1 MKFQQVSNHNFYSNI
16 IWPQYF
22 LIFVTVTEILKDV
35 FKKLKEIPEE
45 NKTLHA
51 KIDELNAA
59 VRLIIGVWLIFNDWK
74 ITVFQENDRLKW
86 RVRAYNQELT
96 DELNMAE
103 VNLEMS
109 SAQES
114 RLWKMGVLKA
124 DSVVLNSTW

>member
-16 IWPQYF
+16 IRPQYF

-59 VRLIIGVWLIFNDWK
+59 VRLNIGV
-74 ITVFQENDRLKW
+74 
-86 RVRAYNQELT
+86 
-96 DELNMAE
+96 
-103 VNLEMS
+103 
-109 SAQES
+109 
-114 RLWKMGVLKA
+114 
-124 DSVVLNSTW
+124 